1 MEPVWKANCDV
12 SSITMAGKMR
22 HLDVVENGSK
32 RAPMVLGH
40 PDFQKKKDA
49 WTSLEIPQVVL
60 PSSAFAAKA
69 PSVAEVEASEPVE
82 LEKEIE
88 AEEEPSERAPSPPSV
103 PIVAMLDRVKSQQP
117 RRHRRHVSRIWLDR
131 LVSVVSG

>member
-1 MEPVWKANCDV
+1 MEPSWNTNCDV

-40 PDFQKKKDA
+40 PDFLQKKKR

-60 PSSAFAAKA
+60 PSTLHASAAKVEEA
-69 PSVAEVEASEPVE
+69 ASTSSIGEVN
-82 LEKEIE
+82 EK
-88 AEEEPSERAPSPPSV
+88 ADERMAQVTQEPSV
-103 PIVAMLDRVKSQQP
+103 PIVAMLDRMKSSQQP
-117 RRHRRHVSRIWLDR
+117 PRHRRKVSVPWLDR
-131 LVSVVSG
+131 LVSVMSP